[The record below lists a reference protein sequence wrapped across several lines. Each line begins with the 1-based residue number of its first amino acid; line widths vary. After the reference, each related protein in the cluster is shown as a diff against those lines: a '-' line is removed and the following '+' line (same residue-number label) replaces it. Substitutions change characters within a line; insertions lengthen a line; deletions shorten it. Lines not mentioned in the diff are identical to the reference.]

1 MASIKK
7 ESVGRKDLFLIEPAK
22 IQEKPDWNVRAQT
35 QELNDH
41 IEQLALSIAEVG
53 VQQAIT
59 VYMEKDIIYLS
70 DGHCRLAAVKL
81 AIERGSE
88 VKSIPCR
95 VEERYANDA
104 DRVLAMIVK
113 NSGKPLAPLEKAS
126 VAKRLIALGWSE
138 SEIAKKTGMS
148 KQYVGQLLQMSSMP
162 ETLKGMVKEGVVSAS
177 VALEA
182 QKEYG
187 KGAAEKIAAAAT
199 QQQEGAKKKRV
210 TKKALE
216 DRKPQIKKELKAI
229 EVIRKQA
236 GLYSEEDHLKINDL
250 CSDLELIL
258 IKEDKEDV

>member
-1 MASIKK
+1 MASIKA

-35 QELNDH
+35 EELIAH
-41 IEQLALSIAEVG
+41 IEQLALSISEVG

-59 VYMEKDIIYLS
+59 VYMEDDVIYLS

-81 AIERGSE
+81 AMERGAE
-88 VKSIPCR
+88 IKSIPCR

-113 NSGKPLAPLEKAS
+113 NSGKPLTPLEKAS
-126 VAKRLIALGWSE
+126 VAKRLVAFGWSE
-138 SEIAKKTGMS
+138 DEIAKKTGIS
-148 KQYVGQLLQMSSMP
+148 KQYVGQLLQMESMP
-162 ETLKGMVKEGVVSAS
+162 ETLKGMVKKGVISAS
-177 VALEA
+177 VALGA

-187 KGAAEKIAAAAT
+187 EEAVEKIAAAVA
-199 QQQEGAKKKRV
+199 QQPGETKKKRV

-216 DRKPQIKKELKAI
+216 DRKPQIKKELKAL

-236 GLYSEEDHLKINDL
+236 GLYSEEDFGRINDL

-258 IKEDKEDV
+258 IKDEEDV